1 VKLDFQPTKMDQN
14 VLGSHS
20 LPRPTRNLS

>member
-1 VKLDFQPTKMDQN
+1 LIFNPQKMDQN